1 MSVNPK
7 EASRTPEAL
16 PDSIIIPFQ
25 AIFNAMGEPLPEPEF
40 SIGLGGFEY
49 SPIPP
54 CLWINF
60 DARSEKPLRMEAKAY
75 VPIKRDVIRSILALA
90 EKQISDMSPEFREL
104 KAPAGKMIVV
114 ASGPGSAGACW
125 KLIFDKEKTMEVFRP
140 HFSPDNRQSMHFLQ
154 INPCDSPAWL
164 RIEFVTPDLSL
175 DSRLAE
181 KIFVP
186 KVKIWGRYGNTQL
199 DPAEVKHEKIRA
211 FVQAVVRELEPTWRH
226 RYNFQRES
234 FAQDPKALKILE
246 EENSKALKTLG
257 ILAGVSE
264 VSS

>member
-1 MSVNPK
+1 MLANPK
-7 EASRTPEAL
+7 ETRRFPEAP

-40 SIGLGGFEY
+40 SIGLGDFEY

-75 VPIKRDVIRSILALA
+75 VPIKRDVIKSILALA
-90 EKQISDMSPEFREL
+90 KKQISDMSPEFQEL
-104 KAPAGKMIVV
+104 EAPPGKMIVET
-114 ASGPGSAGACW
+114 SRPGSAGACW
-125 KLIFDKEKTMEVFRP
+125 KLIFDKKKTMEVFGP
-140 HFSPDNRQSMHFLQ
+140 HFSPANMQSMHFLE
-154 INPCDSPAWL
+154 INPCDSPARL
-164 RIEFVTPDLSL
+164 IIDFATPDLSP

-199 DPAEVKHEKIRA
+199 DPAEVKHEKIQA
-211 FVQAVVRELEPTWRH
+211 FVQAVLRELGPIWEYRH
-226 RYNFQRES
+226 NFQRES
-234 FAQDPKALKILE
+234 FAQDPKALKILD
-246 EENSKALKTLG
+246 EENTKALRTLR
-257 ILAGVSE
+257 ILAGASE
-264 VSS
+264 ASY